1 MFAWLKKHTAVGIA
15 AGVIA
20 LCVAAAGIFSL
31 AYGRRYKK
39 ENYSCEASFG
49 EDCLALYL
57 NPEPNLFFLPSA
69 KQAEALTKG
78 MTLQKAVA
86 LLGKPQNCYM
96 EEGRTIFV
104 WRVKGGE
111 AKASFRA
118 DVNRGEFIGDSL
130 FIEDVFIK

>member
-1 MFAWLKKHTAVGIA
+1 M
-15 AGVIA
+15 AGD
-20 LCVAAAGIFSL
+20 
-31 AYGRRYKK
+31 KK
-39 ENYSCEASFG
+39 ENYSCEASLG

-57 NPEPNLFFLPSA
+57 NPEPNLIFLPSA

-86 LLGKPQNCYM
+86 LMGKPQNCYM

-104 WRVKGGE
+104 WRVKSGE

-118 DVNRGEFIGDSL
+118 DVNRGEFMGDSL